1 MPSGARCKDV
11 PIGIRFIRSWAP
23 RLSNRTAV
31 YKASVVCVTF
41 FTYATYHM
49 SRRAISVVKTN
60 WYPSDCIWPGK
71 SNDSH
76 PECGNVPPTT
86 ECHPWKPFDK
96 ESRLGD
102 LDFVF
107 LLGYAFATYISGQ
120 IGDRFNLR
128 YFLFAG
134 MLLSGIFTS
143 MLGLAYFFN
152 IHSFAFFVVVQL
164 FGGIVQS
171 TGWPSVVAVM
181 ANWFGVGHRGFVMGL
196 WNSHTS
202 LGNIIGAIIP
212 GIWVHNAWGWSF
224 IVPGIIIAS
233 MAIVVLLFLIVDPTD
248 VDCPPVSKVPEQQP
262 QRQRPRG
269 QQHSS
274 ETAVMPVDHLTISED
289 SEQDALLP
297 VLPVSNDDVASAVTE
312 QPAHATSSR
321 DQPATAVSFLSAL
334 RIPGVLEYSLC
345 LFFSKFMNYI
355 FLYWMPKYVRDVC
368 VAGHSLSKQHSAY
381 YSSLFDVGGII
392 GGAALGYVSD
402 RTGASAIPSVIML
415 LLSIPSL
422 YIFNTYGGDSL
433 GALLGLMAL
442 TGALLN
448 GPYSLITTAVS
459 ADLGTH
465 EVLGGNQKA
474 LATVAAIID
483 GTGSIGAALG
493 PYLVGI
499 ALQDVKNPWP
509 VVVNVCM
516 GASLLSALFLLRIC
530 FKELSRFR
538 ASRQ

>member
-1 MPSGARCKDV
+1 MDS
-11 PIGIRFIRSWAP
+11 
-23 RLSNRTAV
+23 SNRTRAYQLLV
-31 YKASVVCVTF
+31 LVLTF
-41 FTYATYHM
+41 LSYMTFHM
-49 SRRAISVVKTN
+49 SRKAISVVKTT
-60 WYPSDCIWPGK
+60 WYPSDCIWPGRNGTQ
-71 SNDSH
+71 SVV
-76 PECGNVPPTT
+76 CGGSLPTT
-86 ECHPWKPFDK
+86 VCQPWMPFDS
-96 ESRLGD
+96 ESKLGD

-107 LLGYAFATYISGQ
+107 LLGYAFAMFVSGH

-181 ANWFGVGHRGFVMGL
+181 ANWFGVGNRGFILGL

-224 IVPGIIIAS
+224 IVPGIIIAL
-233 MAIVVLLFLIVDPTD
+233 MGVVVLLFLAVDPAD
-248 VDCPPVSKVPEQQP
+248 VDCPPPEQHTSTAGTGSH
-262 QRQRPRG
+262 RPARPITTM
-269 QQHSS
+269 
-274 ETAVMPVDHLTISED
+274 TA
-289 SEQDALLP
+289 EQGEKRSLLP
-297 VLPVSNDDVASAVTE
+297 VATTDSDLGEASADLRGSTRT
-312 QPAHATSSR
+312 PA
-321 DQPATAVSFLSAL
+321 AVGFIAAL

-368 VAGHSLSKQHSAY
+368 VDGHSLSEEHSAF

-392 GGAALGYVSD
+392 GGATLGYVSD
-402 RTGASAIPSVIML
+402 RTGASAIPSVLML
-415 LLSIPSL
+415 LLGIPSL
-422 YIFNTYGGDSL
+422 YIFNTYGGHSL

-448 GPYSLITTAVS
+448 GPYSLITTAV
-459 ADLGTH
+459 AAELGTH
-465 EVLGGNQKA
+465 EVLGENQKA
-474 LATVAAIID
+474 KATVAAIID
-483 GTGSIGAALG
+483 GTGSIGAAIG
-493 PYLVGI
+493 PYVVGV
-499 ALQDVKNPWP
+499 ALQDATNPWP
-509 VVVNVCM
+509 IVINTCM
-516 GASLLSALFLLRIC
+516 AASLLSALFLVRVCRKEVSRLRAAC
-530 FKELSRFR
+530 LAKQS
-538 ASRQ
+538 

>member
-1 MPSGARCKDV
+1 MDS
-11 PIGIRFIRSWAP
+11 
-23 RLSNRTAV
+23 SNRTRAYQLLV
-31 YKASVVCVTF
+31 LVLTF
-41 FTYATYHM
+41 LSYMTFHM
-49 SRRAISVVKTN
+49 SRKAISVVKTT
-60 WYPSDCIWPGK
+60 WYPSDCIWPGRNGTQ
-71 SNDSH
+71 SVV
-76 PECGNVPPTT
+76 CGGSLPTT
-86 ECHPWKPFDK
+86 VCQPWMPFDS
-96 ESRLGD
+96 ESKLGD

-107 LLGYAFATYISGQ
+107 LLGYAFAMFVSGH

-233 MAIVVLLFLIVDPTD
+233 MGVVVLLFLAVDPAD
-248 VDCPPVSKVPEQQP
+248 VGCPSPEQQHTAATTEP
-262 QRQRPRG
+262 AGPVT
-269 QQHSS
+269 HSS
-274 ETAVMPVDHLTISED
+274 INAESEKK
-289 SEQDALLP
+289 SLLP
-297 VLPVSNDDVASAVTE
+297 VTRHGQSYEHSVDLAAATTTTTTVKTPSAVGFV
-312 QPAHATSSR
+312 A
-321 DQPATAVSFLSAL
+321 AL

-368 VAGHSLSKQHSAY
+368 VDGHSLSEEHSAF

>member
-1 MPSGARCKDV
+1 MDS
-11 PIGIRFIRSWAP
+11 
-23 RLSNRTAV
+23 SNRTRAYQLLV
-31 YKASVVCVTF
+31 LVLTF
-41 FTYATYHM
+41 LSYMTFHM
-49 SRRAISVVKTN
+49 SRKAISVVKTT
-60 WYPSDCIWPGK
+60 WYPSDCIWPGRNGTQ
-71 SNDSH
+71 SVV
-76 PECGNVPPTT
+76 CGGSLPTT
-86 ECHPWKPFDK
+86 VCQPWMPFDS
-96 ESRLGD
+96 ESKLGD

-107 LLGYAFATYISGQ
+107 LLGYAFAMFVSGH

-448 GPYSLITTAVS
+448 GPYSLITTAV
-459 ADLGTH
+459 AAELGTH
-465 EVLGGNQKA
+465 EVLGENQKA
-474 LATVAAIID
+474 KATVAAIID
-483 GTGSIGAALG
+483 GTGSIGAAIG
-493 PYLVGI
+493 PYVVGV
-499 ALQDVKNPWP
+499 ALQDATNPWP
-509 VVVNVCM
+509 IVINTCM
-516 GASLLSALFLLRIC
+516 AASLLSALFLVRVCRKEVSRLRAAC
-530 FKELSRFR
+530 LAKQS
-538 ASRQ
+538 

>member
-224 IVPGIIIAS
+224 IVPGIIIAL
-233 MAIVVLLFLIVDPTD
+233 MGVVVLLFLAVDPAD
-248 VDCPPVSKVPEQQP
+248 VDCPPPEQHTSTAGTGSH
-262 QRQRPRG
+262 RPARPITTM
-269 QQHSS
+269 
-274 ETAVMPVDHLTISED
+274 TA
-289 SEQDALLP
+289 EQGEKRSLLP
-297 VLPVSNDDVASAVTE
+297 VATTDSDLGEASADLRGSTRT
-312 QPAHATSSR
+312 P
-321 DQPATAVSFLSAL
+321 TAVGFIAAL

-368 VAGHSLSKQHSAY
+368 VDGHSLSKEHSAF

-392 GGAALGYVSD
+392 GGAALGYISD
-402 RTGASAIPSVIML
+402 RTGASAVPSVVML
-415 LLSIPSL
+415 LLGIPSL
-422 YIFNTYGGDSL
+422 HIFNAYGSHSL
-433 GALLGLMAL
+433 SALLGLMAL

-448 GPYSLITTAVS
+448 GPYSLITTAVA

-465 EVLGGNQKA
+465 EVLSESQKA
-474 LATVAAIID
+474 KATVAAIID
-483 GTGSIGAALG
+483 GTGSIGAAIG
-493 PYLVGI
+493 PFVVGV
-499 ALQDVKNPWP
+499 ALQDEANPWP
-509 VVVNVCM
+509 VVINICM
-516 GASLLSALFLLRIC
+516 GASLLSTLFLVRVC
-530 FKELSRFR
+530 MKELTCLRGLCTSSAR
-538 ASRQ
+538 

>member
-233 MAIVVLLFLIVDPTD
+233 MGVVVLLFLAVDPAD
-248 VDCPPVSKVPEQQP
+248 VGCPSPEQQHTAATTEP
-262 QRQRPRG
+262 AGPVT
-269 QQHSS
+269 HSS
-274 ETAVMPVDHLTISED
+274 INAESEKK
-289 SEQDALLP
+289 SLLP
-297 VLPVSNDDVASAVTE
+297 VTRHGQSYEHSVDLAAATTTTTTVKTPSAVGFV
-312 QPAHATSSR
+312 A
-321 DQPATAVSFLSAL
+321 AL

-368 VAGHSLSKQHSAY
+368 VDGHSLSEEHSAF

-448 GPYSLITTAVS
+448 GPYSLITTAV
-459 ADLGTH
+459 AAELGTH
-465 EVLGGNQKA
+465 EVLGENQKA
-474 LATVAAIID
+474 KATVAAIID
-483 GTGSIGAALG
+483 GTGSIGAAIG
-493 PYLVGI
+493 PYVVGV
-499 ALQDVKNPWP
+499 ALQDATNPWP
-509 VVVNVCM
+509 IVINTCM
-516 GASLLSALFLLRIC
+516 AASLLSALFLVRVCRKEVSRLRAAC
-530 FKELSRFR
+530 LAKQS
-538 ASRQ
+538 

>member
-1 MPSGARCKDV
+1 MDS
-11 PIGIRFIRSWAP
+11 
-23 RLSNRTAV
+23 SNRTRAYQLLV
-31 YKASVVCVTF
+31 LVLTF
-41 FTYATYHM
+41 LSYMTFHM
-49 SRRAISVVKTN
+49 SRKAISVVKTT
-60 WYPSDCIWPGK
+60 WYPSDCIWPGRNGTQ
-71 SNDSH
+71 SVV
-76 PECGNVPPTT
+76 CGGSLPTT
-86 ECHPWKPFDK
+86 VCQPWMPFDS
-96 ESRLGD
+96 ESKLGD

-107 LLGYAFATYISGQ
+107 LLGYAFAMFVSGH

-233 MAIVVLLFLIVDPTD
+233 MGVVVLLFLAVDPAD
-248 VDCPPVSKVPEQQP
+248 VGCPSPEQQHTAATTEP
-262 QRQRPRG
+262 AGPVT
-269 QQHSS
+269 HSS
-274 ETAVMPVDHLTISED
+274 INAESEKK
-289 SEQDALLP
+289 SLLP
-297 VLPVSNDDVASAVTE
+297 VTRHGQSYEHSVDLAAATTTTTTVKTPSAVGFV
-312 QPAHATSSR
+312 A
-321 DQPATAVSFLSAL
+321 AL

-368 VAGHSLSKQHSAY
+368 VDGHSLSEEHSAF

-448 GPYSLITTAVS
+448 GPYSLITTAV
-459 ADLGTH
+459 AAELGTH
-465 EVLGGNQKA
+465 EVLGENQKA
-474 LATVAAIID
+474 KATVAAIID
-483 GTGSIGAALG
+483 GTGSIGAAIG
-493 PYLVGI
+493 PYVVGV
-499 ALQDVKNPWP
+499 ALQDATNPWP
-509 VVVNVCM
+509 IVINTCM
-516 GASLLSALFLLRIC
+516 AASLLSALFLVRVCRKEVSRLRAAC
-530 FKELSRFR
+530 LAKQS
-538 ASRQ
+538 